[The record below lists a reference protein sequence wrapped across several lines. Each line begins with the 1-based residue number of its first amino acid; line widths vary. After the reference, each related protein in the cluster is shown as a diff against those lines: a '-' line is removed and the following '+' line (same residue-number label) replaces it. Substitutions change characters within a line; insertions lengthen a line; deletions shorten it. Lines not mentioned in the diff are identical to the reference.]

1 MTMMNGKLDG
11 IALRVPVPT
20 GSLTAVP
27 NGEPS
32 IDEINA
38 VFAAASSHERLAEV
52 IEYTEDLIVSSD
64 IVTSDIVTSTAGVN
78 RLFASSQ
85 NVLRSLGCI
94 VTRWNSVTRRR
105 GVLHGY

>member
-1 MTMMNGKLDG
+1 MMNGKLDG
-11 IALRVPVPT
+11 IALRVLVPT

-38 VFAAASSHERLAEV
+38 VFAAASSQERLAEV

-64 IVTSDIVTSTAGVN
+64 IVSSNAGVN